1 MHGTWQTQTKTV
13 AVATW
18 LLCPCCTK
26 TKYRSPALWLIY
38 DLHLHERTLC
48 IIVLI
53 AYNFDSR
60 TSYIAITIHITVPL
74 LLHLLQLFHPGCQAS
89 PVVLAMPKRRS
100 RMDQESTSCSNS
112 RRLLSHPELENG
124 HLLYLLLLLLL
135 RRRRRRRRRLLL
147 LLLPPPP
154 LFLLLLLLLLL
165 LLPPTTWLGKC
176 MSATQHVP
184 SQEHVHSFTLF
195 QEHLLRNYL

>member
-1 MHGTWQTQTKTV
+1 M

-60 TSYIAITIHITVPL
+60 TSYIAVTIHITVPL

-89 PVVLAMPKRRS
+89 PVVLAMPERRS
-100 RMDQESTSCSNS
+100 RMDQESTSCSNC

-124 HLLYLLLLLLL
+124 HLLYLLLLLPLL
-135 RRRRRRRRRLLL
+135 LLLLPRRRLLLLLL

-154 LFLLLLLLLLL
+154 PLLLLLLLLL

-176 MSATQHVP
+176 MSAAQ
-184 SQEHVHSFTLF
+184 HVHSFTLF